1 MPNKGTETRRIK
13 DQRHREKAVDESR
26 RGGRAKGKGSNQA
39 HRRAKQAPSALWDLW
54 PDAPSARC
62 PSVPCRQ
69 VMVGRD
75 LSANDHQIH
84 RPSPLHL
91 GPIESWCNADPPTP
105 RWHTPLLALTL
116 VATRPCVGRP
126 APPRIAELVRVR
138 AWTRAKVSSTVRFS
152 SLAAELPRTIR
163 ETAVCKPASSARPTV
178 ELAPWRKET
187 CSCWQEEGSSIAAAR
202 ASSLNRSSILSL
214 RPGVFHLPGTLGG
227 LLHRPHPP
235 TFDTASEIRRGHL
248 GKPAGCNDLDTSP
261 RMLRLRRN
269 D

>member
-1 MPNKGTETRRIK
+1 M
-13 DQRHREKAVDESR
+13 DESR

-187 CSCWQEEGSSIAAAR
+187 CSCWQEEGSSIAAAFGPLR
-202 ASSLNRSSILSL
+202 AKDGGISPLASKQRQTM
-214 RPGVFHLPGTLGG
+214 RAAMDGREEGTDRDERGWG
-227 LLHRPHPP
+227 
-235 TFDTASEIRRGHL
+235 RRGRGSEL
-248 GKPAGCNDLDTSP
+248 SRSCQQERAA
-261 RMLRLRRN
+261 LR
-269 D
+269 